1 MSRTSSIYSRRRI
14 LGTGLLAA
22 AGTLLGSRAHAQGGV
37 SRALRERIRRELE
50 RGPIFNTH
58 EHLVPETKRLADP
71 LDIFTLISHYAL
83 SDVISAGLDGKTA
96 ASLTRYETPL
106 AERWKMFEPYW
117 KRARNTGYCRVI
129 EIVARKLCGV
139 DELNAATVEPVSER
153 LRAGN
158 TPGIYKRMLEERMK
172 IDWSVLDDYWNAS
185 PIEPDYPRFVTARHF
200 DRYALVRSRQDVEKI
215 GTELGRTIGTFAQY
229 VSALEED
236 FSRNVARARMACVK
250 STLAYS
256 RILHFARV
264 DRGDAE
270 RSFNALA
277 TQPSTVPTGSERL
290 MEPPAR
296 PLGDFMVHRVLQLA
310 REYGRP
316 VQFHTGIHAGN
327 GNYLTNSNP
336 THLINVCLDYPEVR
350 FDLFHSGYPWV
361 TELGAMAKTL
371 RNVSIDLTWMHIISP
386 TTSQRALAEYLD
398 TVPLSKIFGFGG
410 DYRYVES
417 SYGHLQIALDNIA
430 ATLAAK
436 VETGV
441 FGETRALEIGRRI
454 LHENPLEFFA
464 PEKAAAQPE
473 RR

>member
-1 MSRTSSIYSRRRI
+1 MSRTSSVCSRRTFF
-14 LGTGLLAA
+14 GAGLFATAGALAPGWA
-22 AGTLLGSRAHAQGGV
+22 RAQGGA
-37 SRALRERIRRELE
+37 SRALRDRIRRELE

-58 EHLVPETKRLADP
+58 EHLIPEAKRLDDP
-71 LDIFTLISHYAL
+71 LDIFTLISHYAV
-83 SDVISAGLDGKTA
+83 SDAISAGLDGKAA
-96 ASLTRYETPL
+96 ASLTRYEIPL
-106 AERWKMFEPYW
+106 AERWKTFEPYW
-117 KRARNTGYCRVI
+117 KRARNTGYCRVV
-129 EIVARKLCGV
+129 EIAARELCGV

-153 LRAGN
+153 LRARN

-172 IDWSVLDDYWNAS
+172 VDWSVLDDYWNAS
-185 PIEPDYPRFVTARHF
+185 PVEPDYPRFVTARHF
-200 DRYALVRSRQDVEKI
+200 DRYALVRSREDVEKI
-215 GTELGRTIGTFAQY
+215 GAELGRTIGSFAEY
-229 VSALEED
+229 EAALEED
-236 FSRNVARARMACVK
+236 FARNMARARMACVK

-264 DRGDAE
+264 ERADAQRAFE
-270 RSFNALA
+270 ALA
-277 TQPSTVPTGSERL
+277 PRATPGPTGSVRL

-310 REYGRP
+310 REHSRP

-386 TTSQRALAEYLD
+386 TTAQRALAEYLD

-410 DYRYVES
+410 DYRYVEN
-417 SYGHLQIALDNIA
+417 SYGHLQIALDNTA

-436 VETGV
+436 VEAGV
-441 FGETRALEIGRRI
+441 FGESRALEIGRRI

-464 PEKAAAQPE
+464 PEKV
-473 RR
+473 RTVG

>member
-1 MSRTSSIYSRRRI
+1 MSRTTKACSRRKF
-14 LGTGLLAA
+14 LAAGLIAA
-22 AGTLLGSRAHAQGGV
+22 AGSLARSPARPQGGE
-37 SRALRERIRRELE
+37 SRALRDRIRRELA

-58 EHLVPETKRLADP
+58 EHLVPEARRLADP
-71 LDIFTLISHYAL
+71 LDIFTLISHYAI
-83 SDVISAGLDGKTA
+83 SDAISAGLDPKTA
-96 ASLTRYETPL
+96 AGLTRYETPL
-106 AERWKMFEPYW
+106 AERWRTFDPYW
-117 KRARNTGYCRVI
+117 KRARNTGYCRVV
-129 EIVARKLCGV
+129 EIVARELCGV
-139 DELNAATVEPVSER
+139 DELNAASVETVSER

-172 IDWSVLDDYWNAS
+172 VDWSVLDDYWNAS
-185 PIEPDYPRFVTARHF
+185 PVEPDYPRFVTARHF
-200 DRYALVRSRQDVEKI
+200 DRYALVRSRADVEKI
-215 GTELGRTIGTFAQY
+215 GAELGRTIGSFAEY
-229 VSALEED
+229 VTALEED
-236 FSRNVARARMACVK
+236 FARNVARARMACVK

-264 DRGDAE
+264 DRADAQRAFE
-270 RSFNALA
+270 GLA
-277 TQPSTVPTGSERL
+277 TGPPSSLTGSARL

-310 REYGRP
+310 REHGRP

-336 THLINVCLDYPEVR
+336 THLINVCLDYPDVR

-386 TTSQRALAEYLD
+386 TTAQRALAEYLD

-410 DYRYVES
+410 DYRYVEN
-417 SYGHLQIALDNIA
+417 SYGHLQIALENTA
-430 ATLAAK
+430 ATLAPK
-436 VETGV
+436 VEAGV
-441 FGETRALEIGRRI
+441 FGEGRALEIGRRI

-464 PEKAAAQPE
+464 PEAV
-473 RR
+473 RRVG